1 MAEAISQE
9 VLARAR
15 QLQAQALA
23 EQEAQ
28 RRAAAEAA
36 ALEAERNRSNTW
48 GEAALNVP
56 VQLLSGAV
64 GLGQAAYGLG
74 NMATLGVLDRVA
86 GLSGNFQET
95 QNILSSWQ
103 SAPTQRAAEDVQTAF
118 QNEGVV
124 SGLGEAITSPAFLQ
138 QLVVG
143 NLPSLLPGAA
153 AARAGAAAG
162 AANAAARGLTGEAAG
177 AVATQTA
184 QRALGRAVGGQV
196 AGAVNVD
203 TINAVDEAGGSE
215 LQGQLGGLGA
225 GALAGLA
232 APLLMRATGAGA
244 LEAAAAN
251 ALPGGTALGL
261 GAGGVARNVLGGVV
275 REAAEEAPQSASER
289 IAQNIFTPGADVF
302 EGVGQAAALGGLAG
316 GLLGGGMGGAISMRS
331 LRASADTPLGQEVS
345 QQLAQANSAEGEP
358 LATSPLSDVETRPG
372 LLGVLDRMGHTARVD
387 QQRAAAEPTPPAT
400 GLFAAMERARLNQQF
415 AGGEQ
420 IELTD
425 AVLPSPI
432 VDELPLG
439 QSIELTG
446 TSDDLTPFARNQL
459 RAAGMTD
466 DQIAGMTAAQVAA
479 AQATLGA
486 GQAEQVDVPGV
497 DLFGGALAPEGAF
510 PQGSTEQQLAD
521 TPAPA
526 AAPGQQAIDFDAP
539 APTWKKSLARELDLK
554 PQHFRGKVWQDFE
567 AAAKAAGVDPLS
579 PNASEF
585 LATIAPQLAA
595 DPATAPLFAARLYD
609 KYAAA
614 PVEPERSAA
623 APMEDAD
630 PAADDGLNNEMDA
643 VAPTQGA
650 EPGDRGSATP
660 KIDAWL
666 DRFRAQSAAREVA
679 AEPGDRGGVTAPEED
694 IGQYMNRVAA
704 EQDAELVAAYPKL
717 AAAAELAGVSATGVS
732 KYLTELERQAMSP
745 QAMADAY
752 AEREAAHWAELRVK
766 LKEDQQRFKQEA
778 RQIIADDSAQ
788 GLELLEAIEI
798 LSGEPETQVPVRH
811 AANDAMRLA
820 PANDAPALPRV
831 TGSKQVRGG
840 YTEGTY
846 HEVSLSD
853 GRTAR
858 IFRQQGDGGV
868 MLSGWILSEV
878 DNQSVGGN
886 QGIYLGE
893 TKADALRELP
903 SRLPAKPPTNF
914 AEPQPI
920 VGIDQIIARNM
931 AMDPSSDRKQ
941 AAADAFGDLIMDAP
955 SSDVLDEYFIAIKA
969 HADWAKLTEPQR
981 DQLINDFNLRYDAL
995 ENGTA
1000 RFDRAEP
1007 GTKVVPMDLSEF
1019 SKAISAANSSRPAGS
1034 PEIVPVEDV
1043 ASFEAM
1049 TGHAAPPDA
1058 RGVFADDKVYLIR
1071 ENLAN
1076 GEQMALTLAHER
1088 GHAGLA
1094 ALLGDRLPAVVNRLW
1109 TNAATRTRIKAKMHE
1124 LAGTTDPEQGGLR
1137 RLAAEEVLADML
1149 AGGEKVNGD
1158 VLTKARSAVEN
1169 AFASMLGYSKLTMT
1183 NEQVDALLRDT
1194 AVVAKGTSP
1203 AALNRDAGHLQGLE
1217 FAMNDPASWLAGDA
1231 RFSRAV
1237 ADIDEVI
1244 AAASTEGDGTRR
1256 NIADVAK
1263 GTGLDALQKVKS
1275 LGTATAADKAR
1286 AVALD
1291 AVPLNQLANLYDKY
1305 FSGKLGEFARLKRG
1319 KEAAF
1324 NKSITSP
1331 QKLNFMGEALGEV
1344 SPMATANKL
1353 RAFSHKNPARMQAW
1367 NQTQQ
1372 IATLYRLWPH
1382 KSLADQSD
1390 LKYESMGFTADERA
1404 EAHRQL
1410 QKLWN
1415 SIGDEGR
1422 TLYKETQAI
1431 YSFMWNARFSALKAD
1446 IARVM
1451 APRTENGEPMPAEQ
1465 FYKTKEF
1472 KAAYGDRIDAA
1483 VKKLNNGP
1491 YSPLQR
1497 YGDYMVTVRD
1507 KAGRVAWF
1515 SGHDTIEEA
1524 NQIRQELVNG
1534 DFAGDGYVVSA
1545 PTLRRSQNWEQDG
1558 ISQSTIEAIEKSVD
1572 GLVSMNDQPE
1582 LHRQIRQGLVE
1593 AYLQSLPQG
1602 SFLQHAN
1609 RRKNTK
1615 GATTDAFRAFSDYT
1629 IKAGRSIASL
1639 RYDGPITAKLAE
1651 LQTVASDNANDADGI
1666 KRQRVLEAVKRQHQA
1681 SLRQDRSPVAD
1692 ALSQAGFLWFL
1703 SSPSQLLINSMQ
1715 TPMVTLPRLAGS
1727 YGSGAALRGVKQAL
1741 ADFAKSRGDML
1752 GAKSTLAADSVERQV
1767 LQELFER
1774 GTLDFTLSHDMASLA
1789 AGDVGT
1795 SMSGGW
1801 RKALE
1806 IGGMF
1811 MHRSEVFNRQ
1821 VVALAATRL
1830 EMQKRRINGQATPA
1844 QLEEIAN
1851 VADAATLTT
1860 QFDYSQSNKPTV
1872 MQGPW
1877 RKVVFQFQQYRV
1889 NMLAMMGKDIRDS
1902 FSGTP
1907 EEKKVARRALA
1918 WQLGTQ
1924 LALTGAAGTVLAPI
1938 AFFIADAFRDDDDLL
1953 DSRTEFV
1960 RAAPQWLAHGL
1971 LAGAVDLSRV
1981 GADGLVSFGGNY
1993 APVDASAKETF
2004 QYYVL
2009 QNLGP
2014 WAGLGANLF
2023 TGIEKA
2029 MNGDHVAAVKNLAPA
2044 GARDVYK
2051 AYFEG
2056 QQGAKDSRQIVYYEP
2071 NMWDTVAGA
2080 MGIRSGGRREA
2091 EEKRGAAY
2099 EATIRA
2105 QTVKQRYM
2113 GRLALGHA
2121 TSDQEMIDEAMEN
2134 ITRWNSEYPDL
2145 GFKGSDIKR
2154 AIVTRYRTQMNALEY
2169 GVAGNRPPSASI
2181 QAAVRL

>member
-1 MAEAISQE
+1 MALPATGPISQE
-9 VLARAR
+9 VLARALELQR
-15 QLQAQALA
+15 KAEADQLARETA
-23 EQEAQ
+23 E
-28 RRAAAEAA
+28 AEAA
-36 ALEAERNRSNTW
+36 AAAREAARANTW
-48 GEAALNVP
+48 GEAAANVP

-86 GLSGNFQET
+86 GLSDNFQET
-95 QNILSSWQ
+95 QDTLASWQ
-103 SAPTQRAAEDVQTAF
+103 SGPTQRAAENVSAAF

-177 AVATQTA
+177 TVATQTA

-302 EGVGQAAALGGLAG
+302 EGVGQAATLGGLAG

-331 LRASADTPLGQEVS
+331 PRSSADTPLGQELRDA
-345 QQLAQANSAEGEP
+345 LAQTNAEQVAPIKPSGLGDSPVEEIDLGAVPLPAEEIDLGATPLPGEGLP
-358 LATSPLSDVETRPG
+358 LPQVEETAVEEVAGAPAPLRSLFDITGRQPRVTPPTPPLMEVEELPAPTRRG
-372 LLGVLDRMGHTARVD
+372 LLGVLDA
-387 QQRAAAEPTPPAT
+387 QRSRGQLGGTD
-400 GLFAAMERARLNQQF
+400 LFA
-415 AGGEQ
+415 GP
-420 IELTD
+420 
-425 AVLPSPI
+425 LP
-432 VDELPLG
+432 
-439 QSIELTG
+439 T
-446 TSDDLTPFARNQL
+446 
-459 RAAGMTD
+459 
-466 DQIAGMTAAQVAA
+466 
-479 AQATLGA
+479 
-486 GQAEQVDVPGV
+486 
-497 DLFGGALAPEGAF
+497 EGAF

-539 APTWKKSLARELDLK
+539 APTWKKSLARELGLK

-579 PNASEF
+579 ANASEF

-614 PVEPERSAA
+614 PVEPEQGAE
-623 APMEDAD
+623 APMEGAD

-666 DRFRAQSAAREVA
+666 SRFREQSAAREAA
-679 AEPGDRGGVTAPEED
+679 AEPTPTTGPTD
-694 IGQYMNRVAA
+694 Q
-704 EQDAELVAAYPKL
+704 
-717 AAAAELAGVSATGVS
+717 AAA
-732 KYLTELERQAMSP
+732 
-745 QAMADAY
+745 
-752 AEREAAHWAELRVK
+752 
-766 LKEDQQRFKQEA
+766 
-778 RQIIADDSAQ
+778 
-788 GLELLEAIEI
+788 
-798 LSGEPETQVPVRH
+798 
-811 AANDAMRLA
+811 
-820 PANDAPALPRV
+820 PRV

-868 MLSGWILSEV
+868 TLSGWILSEV

-903 SRLPAKPPTNF
+903 SRLPAKSPTNF

-969 HADWAKLTEPQR
+969 HAEWAKLSEPQR

-1007 GTKVVPMDLSEF
+1007 GTKVVPMGLSEF
-1019 SKAISAANSSRPAGS
+1019 SKAVSAANSSRPAGS
-1034 PEIVPVEDV
+1034 PEVVPVEDV

-1058 RGVFADDKVYLIR
+1058 RGVFADGKVYLIR

-1194 AVVAKGTSP
+1194 AAVAKGTSP
-1203 AALNRDAGHLQGLE
+1203 AALNRNAGHLQGLE

-1244 AAASTEGDGTRR
+1244 AAASAEGDGTRR

-1382 KSLADQSD
+1382 KPLADQSD

-1431 YSFMWNARFSALKAD
+1431 YSFMWNARFTALKED
-1446 IARVM
+1446 IYRVLSPQGM
-1451 APRTENGEPMPAEQ
+1451 TKDE
-1465 FYKTKEF
+1465 FYKTPEF
-1472 KAAYGDRIDAA
+1472 KAAYGDRIDTA

-1507 KAGRVAWF
+1507 KEGRVAWF

-1524 NQIRQELVNG
+1524 NQVRQELVNG

-1651 LQTVASDNANDADGI
+1651 LQTVASDNANDEDGI

-1681 SLRQDRSPVAD
+1681 SLRQERSPVAD

-1727 YGSGAALRGVKQAL
+1727 YGSAAALRGVKQAL

-1795 SMSGGW
+1795 SMSAGW

-1821 VVALAATRL
+1821 VVALAAARL
-1830 EMQKRRINGQATPA
+1830 EMQKRGITGQATPEQVA
-1844 QLEEIAN
+1844 DIAN

-1907 EEKKVARRALA
+1907 EEKQVARRALA

-2154 AIVTRYRTQMNALEY
+2154 AVVTRYRAQVNALEY

>member
-86 GLSGNFQET
+86 GLSDNFQET

-261 GAGGVARNVLGGVV
+261 GAGGVVRNVLGGVA

-331 LRASADTPLGQEVS
+331 PRASADTPLGQELRDA
-345 QQLAQANSAEGEP
+345 LAQSNAEQVAPIKPSGLGDSPVEEVDLGAVPLPTEEVDLGATPLPGEGLP
-358 LATSPLSDVETRPG
+358 LPQVEEAAVEEVVGAPAPLRSLYDITGRQPQVAQPAPPLMQVEEIAAPARAG
-372 LLGVLDRMGHTARVD
+372 LLGVLDA
-387 QQRAAAEPTPPAT
+387 QRSRGQLGGTD
-400 GLFAAMERARLNQQF
+400 LFA
-415 AGGEQ
+415 GP
-420 IELTD
+420 
-425 AVLPSPI
+425 LP
-432 VDELPLG
+432 
-439 QSIELTG
+439 
-446 TSDDLTPFARNQL
+446 A
-459 RAAGMTD
+459 
-466 DQIAGMTAAQVAA
+466 
-479 AQATLGA
+479 
-486 GQAEQVDVPGV
+486 
-497 DLFGGALAPEGAF
+497 EGAF

-521 TPAPA
+521 APTPAV
-526 AAPGQQAIDFDAP
+526 APGQQAIDFDAP
-539 APTWKKSLARELDLK
+539 APTWKKSLARELGLK

-614 PVEPERSAA
+614 P
-623 APMEDAD
+623 MEDAD

-650 EPGDRGSATP
+650 EPGDRGGVEAGAGAVE
-660 KIDAWL
+660 AWADTGAL
-666 DRFRAQSAAREVA
+666 AEASREDNEAVMRPVIALMNEGALTADQVGELIQRSSRAARIARDRAVAGDYIQEFVARVTGAPYNYASTIDRFEGDLAGLSVRAARRELEKRDA
-679 AEPGDRGGVTAPEED
+679 AE
-694 IGQYMNRVAA
+694 
-704 EQDAELVAAYPKL
+704 
-717 AAAAELAGVSATGVS
+717 
-732 KYLTELERQAMSP
+732 
-745 QAMADAY
+745 
-752 AEREAAHWAELRVK
+752 AER
-766 LKEDQQRFKQEA
+766 LKE
-778 RQIIADDSAQ
+778 ISA
-788 GLELLEAIEI
+788 
-798 LSGEPETQVPVRH
+798 PVES
-811 AANDAMRLA
+811 
-820 PANDAPALPRV
+820 ALPRV

-903 SRLPAKPPTNF
+903 SRLPAKAPTNF

-941 AAADAFGDLIMDAP
+941 AAADAFGDLIMDAS

-981 DQLINDFNLRYDAL
+981 DQLVNDYNLRYDAL

-1203 AALNRDAGHLQGLE
+1203 AALNRNAGHLQGLE

-1404 EAHRQL
+1404 AAHRQL

-1431 YSFMWNARFSALKAD
+1431 YSYMWNARFTALKED
-1446 IARVM
+1446 IYRVLSPQGM
-1451 APRTENGEPMPAEQ
+1451 TKDE
-1465 FYKTKEF
+1465 FYKTPEF
-1472 KAAYGDRIDAA
+1472 KAAYGDRIDTA

-1507 KAGRVAWF
+1507 KEGRVAWF

-1524 NQIRQELVNG
+1524 NQVRQELVNG

-1767 LQELFER
+1767 LRELFER

-1830 EMQKRRINGQATPA
+1830 EMQKRGINGQATPE
-1844 QLEEIAN
+1844 QLAEIAN

-1907 EEKKVARRALA
+1907 EEKQVARRALA

-2113 GRLALGHA
+2113 ARLALGHA

-2154 AIVTRYRTQMNALEY
+2154 AVVTRYRTQVNALEY

>member
-177 AVATQTA
+177 TVATQTA

-261 GAGGVARNVLGGVV
+261 GAGGVVRNVLGGVA

-539 APTWKKSLARELDLK
+539 APTWKKSLARELGLK

-567 AAAKAAGVDPLS
+567 AAAKAAGVDPMS

-595 DPATAPLFAARLYD
+595 DPATAPLFAARLHD

-614 PVEPERSAA
+614 PEAAAPAPGPQRSLVEELNQQNDVDSAA
-623 APMEDAD
+623 A
-630 PAADDGLNNEMDA
+630 
-643 VAPTQGA
+643 
-650 EPGDRGSATP
+650 
-660 KIDAWL
+660 
-666 DRFRAQSAAREVA
+666 VA
-679 AEPGDRGGVTAPEED
+679 AF
-694 IGQYMNRVAA
+694 
-704 EQDAELVAAYPKL
+704 PKL
-717 AAAAELAGVSATGVS
+717 AEAAQLAGVSPAWMRE
-732 KYLTELERQAMSP
+732 YFTELELQAKSPTELADMYVGREGQQEDRLRQLAAAD
-745 QAMADAY
+745 QAAA
-752 AEREAAHWAELRVK
+752 REQA
-766 LKEDQQRFKQEA
+766 QQS
-778 RQIIADDSAQ
+778 IADGSAQ
-788 GLELLEAIEI
+788 GVDLLEAVEI
-798 LSGEPETQVPVRH
+798 LSGEPETRAPVTA

-955 SSDVLDEYFIAIKA
+955 SSDVLDEYFLAIKS
-969 HADWAKLTEPQR
+969 HADWANLTEPQR

-1034 PEIVPVEDV
+1034 PEVVPVEDV

-1058 RGVFADDKVYLIR
+1058 RGVFADGKVYLIR

-1203 AALNRDAGHLQGLE
+1203 AALNRNAGHLQGLE

-1244 AAASTEGDGTRR
+1244 AAASAEGDGTRR

-1422 TLYKETQAI
+1422 ALYKETQAI
-1431 YSFMWNARFSALKAD
+1431 YSYMWNARFTALKED
-1446 IARVM
+1446 IYRVLSPQGM
-1451 APRTENGEPMPAEQ
+1451 TKDE
-1465 FYKTKEF
+1465 FYKTPEF
-1472 KAAYGDRIDAA
+1472 KAAYGDRIDTA

-1507 KAGRVAWF
+1507 KEGRVAWF

-1524 NQIRQELVNG
+1524 NQVRQELVNG

-1830 EMQKRRINGQATPA
+1830 EMQKRGINGQATPE
-1844 QLEEIAN
+1844 QLAEIAN

-1889 NMLAMMGKDIRDS
+1889 NMLAMMAKDIRDS

-2009 QNLGP
+2009 QHLGP

>member
-1 MAEAISQE
+1 MALPATGPISQE
-9 VLARAR
+9 VLARALELQR
-15 QLQAQALA
+15 QAQAEQLA
-23 EQEAQ
+23 RDTAE
-28 RRAAAEAA
+28 AEAA
-36 ALEAERNRSNTW
+36 AAAREGARSNTW
-48 GEAALNVP
+48 GEAAANVP

-86 GLSGNFQET
+86 GLSDNFQET
-95 QNILSSWQ
+95 QDTLASWQ
-103 SAPTQRAAEDVQTAF
+103 SGPTQRAAENVQTAF
-118 QNEGVV
+118 QNEGVL
-124 SGLGEAITSPAFLQ
+124 SGLGEAVTSPAFLQ

-203 TINAVDEAGGSE
+203 TINAVDEAGGSD

-331 LRASADTPLGQEVS
+331 PRASADTPLGQELRDA
-345 QQLAQANSAEGEP
+345 LAQTNAEQVAPIKPSGLGDSPVEEIDLGAAPLPTEEIDLGATPLPGEGLP
-358 LATSPLSDVETRPG
+358 LPQVEEAAVEEVAGAPAPLRSLYDITGRQPQVAQPAPPLMQVEEIAAPARGG
-372 LLGVLDRMGHTARVD
+372 LLGVLDA
-387 QQRAAAEPTPPAT
+387 QRSRGQLGGTD
-400 GLFAAMERARLNQQF
+400 LFA
-415 AGGEQ
+415 GP
-420 IELTD
+420 
-425 AVLPSPI
+425 LP
-432 VDELPLG
+432 
-439 QSIELTG
+439 T
-446 TSDDLTPFARNQL
+446 
-459 RAAGMTD
+459 
-466 DQIAGMTAAQVAA
+466 
-479 AQATLGA
+479 
-486 GQAEQVDVPGV
+486 
-497 DLFGGALAPEGAF
+497 EGAF

-521 TPAPA
+521 TPTPA
-526 AAPGQQAIDFDAP
+526 VAPGQQAIDFDAP
-539 APTWKKSLARELDLK
+539 APTWKKSLARELGLK

-567 AAAKAAGVDPLS
+567 AAAKAAGVDPMS

-609 KYAAA
+609 KYATA
-614 PVEPERSAA
+614 PVEG
-623 APMEDAD
+623 AD

-643 VAPTQGA
+643 VAPAQGA

-660 KIDAWL
+660 RVD
-666 DRFRAQSAAREVA
+666 AREVA
-679 AEPGDRGGVTAPEED
+679 AEPQRSLVEELNQQND
-694 IGQYMNRVAA
+694 VDSAAAVAA
-704 EQDAELVAAYPKL
+704 FPKL
-717 AAAAELAGVSATGVS
+717 AEAAQLAGVSPAWMRE
-732 KYLTELERQAMSP
+732 YFTELELQAKSPTELADMYVGREGQQEDRLRQLAAAD
-745 QAMADAY
+745 QAAA
-752 AEREAAHWAELRVK
+752 REQA
-766 LKEDQQRFKQEA
+766 QQS
-778 RQIIADDSAQ
+778 IADGSAQ
-788 GLELLEAIEI
+788 GVDLLEAVEI
-798 LSGEPETQVPVRH
+798 LSGEPETRAPVAA

-820 PANDAPALPRV
+820 PAAANDAPALPRV

-893 TKADALRELP
+893 TKADALRALP
-903 SRLPAKPPTNF
+903 SRLPAKAPTNF
-914 AEPQPI
+914 AEPKPL

-955 SSDVLDEYFIAIKA
+955 SSDVLDEYFLAIKA
-969 HADWAKLTEPQR
+969 HTDWANLTEPQR

-1034 PEIVPVEDV
+1034 PEVVPVEDV

-1203 AALNRDAGHLQGLE
+1203 AALNRDVGHLQGLE

-1244 AAASTEGDGTRR
+1244 AAASSEGDGTRR

-1431 YSFMWNARFSALKAD
+1431 YSFMWNARFTALKED
-1446 IARVM
+1446 IYRVLSPQGM
-1451 APRTENGEPMPAEQ
+1451 TKDE
-1465 FYKTKEF
+1465 FYKTPEF
-1472 KAAYGDRIDAA
+1472 KAAYGDRIDTA

-1507 KAGRVAWF
+1507 KEGRVAWF

-1524 NQIRQELVNG
+1524 NQVRQELVNG

-1821 VVALAATRL
+1821 VVALAAARL
-1830 EMQKRRINGQATPA
+1830 EMQKRGINGQATPE
-1844 QLEEIAN
+1844 QLAEIAN

-1907 EEKKVARRALA
+1907 EEKQVARRALA

-2091 EEKRGAAY
+2091 EEKRGATY

-2121 TSDQEMIDEAMEN
+2121 TSDQEMVDEAMEN